1 LVIVAAPSGRS
12 LRLLSADQV
21 RAIHEASLRVL
32 SQTGVAMPL
41 APERQTQ
48 ARELGLLVDSETE
61 RVRFPPA
68 LVEEAIDRAPSTY
81 TLCARDPE
89 DDVHIDG
96 KWSHLALDGSAA
108 RLIDLETSE
117 LRSSTQL
124 DLERAVRLA
133 DAVAQI
139 SILCPALSAAD
150 CAPQLQSIVETAALL
165 TGSSKHALAMTV
177 VDPLSADVAVEMAV
191 EIAGGPEAL
200 RKRPILSGFQ
210 CPISPL
216 SYDARSLQAAFV
228 FAAAGVP
235 TGFVNMAIACATGP
249 ASLAGTAVSTNAE
262 LLAGIALLQLFHPGA
277 PTFYGSCNTVMELR
291 RGGVTAGGPEDALLQ
306 AACIEMA
313 RFYRLPSCVGTF
325 ATGAKQ
331 LDWQAGVENALSG
344 LVSLLAG
351 ADIVYG
357 AGLLQAARVFS
368 FEQLLLDCEIF
379 DILRHLT
386 AGIPVDEERLAVE
399 VIEAVGPGGHFM
411 EQEHTRGHMREIWQP
426 ALLDRMPLEA
436 WREAGRPTA
445 RSRARERAREILAA
459 HQPEPLHCEQQ
470 IREIIRTR
478 SGSAR

>member
-1 LVIVAAPSGRS
+1 MIVAARSERS
-12 LRLLSADQV
+12 LSVLSADEV
-21 RAIHEASLRVL
+21 RAIHDASLRVL
-32 SQTGVAMPL
+32 SETGVTMPL
-41 APERQTQ
+41 APERQAQ
-48 ARELGLLVDSETE
+48 ARELGLLVDSETD

-68 LVEEAIDRAPSTY
+68 LVAEALDRAPSSY
-81 TLCARDPE
+81 TLCARNPE
-89 DDVHIDG
+89 DDVLLDG
-96 KWSHLALDGSAA
+96 RRSHLALDGSAVQ
-108 RLIDLETSE
+108 LIDLETGE
-117 LRSSTQL
+117 LRSSTRA

-133 DAVAQI
+133 DALDPI

-150 CAPQLQSIVETAALL
+150 CAPRMQPIIETATLL
-165 TGSSKHALAMTV
+165 TGSRKHALAMTV
-177 VDPLSADVAVEMAV
+177 VDPVSAETAVQMAA

-200 RKRPILSGFQ
+200 RQRPILSGFQ
-210 CPISPL
+210 CSISPL

-249 ASLAGTAVSTNAE
+249 ATLAGNVVLTNAE
-262 LLAGIALLQLFHPGA
+262 LLAGIALLQLFYPGA

-291 RGGVTAGGPEDALLQ
+291 RGGVTGGGPEDALLQ

-325 ATGAKQ
+325 ATGAKG

-344 LVSLLAG
+344 AVSLLAG

-357 AGLLQAARVFS
+357 AGLLQAAKVFS

-379 DILRHLT
+379 EMLRYLA
-386 AGIPVDEERLAVE
+386 AGIPVDEESLAVE

-411 EQEHTRGHMREIWQP
+411 EQEHTREHMREIWQP

-436 WREAGRPTA
+436 WEKAGRPTA
-445 RSRARERAREILAA
+445 LDRARERAREILEA

-470 IREIIRTR
+470 IREII
-478 SGSAR
+478 SARAGE